1 MKRVFG
7 VASFMGGLYMLF
19 VGLFIL
25 DLEVSCGI
33 EMIPF
38 IAGFKLSFLF
48 IVGVVLVIMGINFL
62 LKEI

>member
-7 VASFMGGLYMLF
+7 VASFIGGLYLLF
-19 VGLFIL
+19 VGLLIL

-33 EMIPF
+33 KNMPF

-48 IVGVVLVIMGINFL
+48 IVGVVLVFMSIYLL

>member
-7 VASFMGGLYMLF
+7 VASFMGGLYLLF
-19 VGLFIL
+19 VGLLIL

-33 EMIPF
+33 ENIPF

-48 IVGVVLVIMGINFL
+48 IVGVVLVFMGIHFL
-62 LKEI
+62 LEEV